1 MNKLDSMLIGAK
13 IKAENF
19 FTEKKDMGIEVVVVS
34 LLIVVVAIGVCILFQ
49 EQIATLLKKIMGT
62 ATNAITN
69 LFNKATAV

>member
-1 MNKLDSMLIGAK
+1 MNRVDSMLINAK
-13 IKAENF
+13 IKTQDFLTKER
-19 FTEKKDMGIEVVVVS
+19 DMGIEGVVVS

>member
-13 IKAENF
+13 IKADNF
-19 FTEKKDMGIEVVVVS
+19 LKEREDMGIEGVVVS

-49 EQIATLLKKIMGT
+49 EQIATLLKNIMNT
-62 ATNAITN
+62 ATTAITN